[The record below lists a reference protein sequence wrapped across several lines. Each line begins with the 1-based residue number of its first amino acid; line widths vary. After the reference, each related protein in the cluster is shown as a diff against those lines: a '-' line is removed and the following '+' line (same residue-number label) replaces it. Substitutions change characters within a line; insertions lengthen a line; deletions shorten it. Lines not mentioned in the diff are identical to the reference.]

1 MEDFLQLHLGLLA
14 GTGPS
19 HTSDASDQE
28 KNEEKMVEFRHHDH
42 PTKIF
47 FLFYSSLTQFWK
59 INAYFNPFPQLD
71 VRQKHKKFIS
81 FPLSVSQLA
90 AF

>member
-28 KNEEKMVEFRHHDH
+28 KKEEKMVEFRHHDH
-42 PTKIF
+42 P
-47 FLFYSSLTQFWK
+47 S
-59 INAYFNPFPQLD
+59 
-71 VRQKHKKFIS
+71 KKFFILFIS
-81 FPLSVSQLA
+81 NTILKNKCLLQPLSA
-90 AF
+90 T